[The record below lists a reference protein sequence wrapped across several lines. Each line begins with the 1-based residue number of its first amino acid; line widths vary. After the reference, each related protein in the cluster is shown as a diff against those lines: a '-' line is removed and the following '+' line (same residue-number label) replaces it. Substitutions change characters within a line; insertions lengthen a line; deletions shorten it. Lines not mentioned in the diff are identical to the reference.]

1 MKVCYHLAPILK
13 YMALAAVSCY
23 SLGSSSTVLSGAVD
37 VASTVG
43 ARRTLLEEF

>member
-1 MKVCYHLAPILK
+1 MKLCYHLAPIVK
-13 YMALAAVSCY
+13 YMALSAVSCY
-23 SLGSSSTVLSGAVD
+23 NLGSSSAVPSGTVG

>member
-1 MKVCYHLAPILK
+1 MNLCYHLAPIPK
-13 YMALAAVSCY
+13 YMALSAVSCY